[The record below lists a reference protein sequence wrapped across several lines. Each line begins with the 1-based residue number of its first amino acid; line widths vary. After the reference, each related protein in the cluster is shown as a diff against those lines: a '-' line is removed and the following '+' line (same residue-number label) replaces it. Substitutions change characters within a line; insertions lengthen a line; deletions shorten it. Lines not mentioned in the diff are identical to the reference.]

1 VEVDVTKRWKTKAP
15 RSAEEV
21 STLEDFLRD
30 EGKLVEFETVAS
42 EEVLACQD
50 PSAPKAR
57 PSVRKE

>member
-1 VEVDVTKRWKTKAP
+1 VEVDVAKRRKTKAP
-15 RSAEEV
+15 RSTEEL

-42 EEVLACQD
+42 KEVLAWQD
-50 PSAPKAR
+50 PNAPKPR